1 MQPACASAFPTLSAP
16 TIPVEP
22 AVPQRTAKANM
33 LSDNTTPKP
42 KRTPLPS
49 SSPLSSVAASS
60 VGTPSSPLSVLSNS
74 PSLPSSPPQFDASMR
89 YPSPSSTDTT
99 PSGCAS
105 PLKPHDP
112 PPRRPLPSSSTRSIQ
127 QQIYARTDGP
137 PPAKRRKVQPSMP
150 KKPRVR
156 TTEYLDLEKTSEN
169 PEQEELLTRLMTVL
183 RKKKR
188 IVVIAGAGISVSAGV
203 PDFRSSNGLFT
214 TLRGQHKLKSSG
226 KQLFDVS
233 VYKDN
238 FSTSAFHKMLKE
250 LAAITERAQ
259 PTPFHHML
267 ASMAQEGRLMRL
279 YTQNIDCLDTEM
291 EPLRTEVPLAHKA
304 PWPKT
309 IQLHGGLAHM
319 VCTKCG
325 RLQDF
330 DPKRF
335 DGPEPPP
342 CPMCEANDQA
352 RVACQMRS
360 HGIGRL
366 RPRIVLYNEYNPDAD
381 AIGEV
386 SSADLRRLPDAVI
399 VVGTTLKIPGVRR
412 LVREMCKGTR
422 SRRDGF
428 TAWINVDGEPQDFKD
443 CWDIVV
449 KARCDDVAELV
460 NLPRWD
466 QMQET
471 SEGDNSWE
479 ITADVEDARQ
489 QRHSKGPIVNIPPS
503 ARDLA
508 VASDTAAAPST
519 LTDAKPR
526 LAEQGIPTPSASP
539 RLQNARPA
547 SKLPTASSR
556 AKQNT
561 LTFVGRKRGRQEET
575 DNSTAA
581 KKPTAKAKKPRQP
594 IVKGVA
600 KKGGKPI
607 ASDLTKAFK
616 ATKARSA
623 TALAVERKAMAL
635 VIPEQSHQPP
645 SPGLSSPMDFPGDD
659 QQLPSLRPGKPP
671 KLAPAPIM
679 TIASPRPSSSSSDPG
694 DDDDHRLKSPR
705 SIETISPKSKPRLMA
720 HLID

>member
-1 MQPACASAFPTLSAP
+1 MQPVCASAFPTLPAP
-16 TIPVEP
+16 PVPTEV
-22 AVPQRTAKANM
+22 AVPQGAAKASM
-33 LSDNTTPKP
+33 LSDSTTPKP

-49 SSPLSSVAASS
+49 SSPLSSVVASS

-105 PLKPHDP
+105 PSKPQDP
-112 PPRRPLPSSSTRSIQ
+112 PRRRPLPSSSTRSVQ

-137 PPAKRRKVQPSMP
+137 PPAKRRKVQPSTS
-150 KKPRVR
+150 KEPRVR

-169 PEQEELLTRLMTVL
+169 PEQEELLTRLMTAL

-188 IVVIAGAGISVSAGV
+188 IVVIAGAGISVSAGI

-233 VYKDN
+233 VYKDD

-250 LAAITERAQ
+250 LATITERAQ

-279 YTQNIDCLDTEM
+279 YTQNIDCLDTDM
-291 EPLRTEVPLAHKA
+291 EPLKTEVPLAHKA

-309 IQLHGGLAHM
+309 IQLHGGLQHM

-330 DPKRF
+330 DHRRF
-335 DGPEPPP
+335 DGPKPPS
-342 CPMCEANDQA
+342 CPICEANDQA

-386 SSADLRRLPDAVI
+386 SSADLRRIPDAVI

-443 CWDIVV
+443 CWDLVV

-471 SEGDNSWE
+471 PESDKSWE
-479 ITADVEDARQ
+479 VTADVEDARQ
-489 QRHSKGPIVNIPPS
+489 QRHSKGPVVNIPPS
-503 ARDLA
+503 VSDTA
-508 VASDTAAAPST
+508 VASSALS
-519 LTDAKPR
+519 DAKSR
-526 LAEQGIPTPSASP
+526 LVDQGIPTPNASP
-539 RLQNARPA
+539 RLENARPP

-556 AKQNT
+556 AKQST
-561 LTFVGRKRGRQEET
+561 LKFGDRKRGRQEET
-575 DNSTAA
+575 DSNTAA
-581 KKPTAKAKKPRQP
+581 KKPAAKTKKPRQP
-594 IVKGVA
+594 TKGAA
-600 KKGGKPI
+600 KKGGKL
-607 ASDLTKAFK
+607 AAADLTKAFK

-623 TALAVERKAMAL
+623 IALAAEKKAMAL
-635 VIPEQSHQPP
+635 VVPKQVRQPP
-645 SPGLSSPMDFPGDD
+645 SPDLSSLMHFTEDEP
-659 QQLPSLRPGKPP
+659 QLPSLRPGRPP
-671 KLAPAPIM
+671 KLAPAPIVTM
-679 TIASPRPSSSSSDPG
+679 ASPRPSSSSSDLG
-694 DDDDHRLKSPR
+694 DDDRRLESLG

>member
-1 MQPACASAFPTLSAP
+1 MQLVCASAFPTPSAP
-16 TIPVEP
+16 TIPAEL
-22 AVPQRTAKANM
+22 AVPQGTAKANM

-60 VGTPSSPLSVLSNS
+60 VGTPSSPLSILSNS

-89 YPSPSSTDTT
+89 YPSPSSTDTA

-105 PLKPHDP
+105 PSKPQDP
-112 PPRRPLPSSSTRSIQ
+112 PPRRPLPSSSARPVQ

-137 PPAKRRKVQPSMP
+137 PPAKRRKVQPSTP

-279 YTQNIDCLDTEM
+279 YTQNIDCLDTDM

-342 CPMCEANDQA
+342 CPICEANDQA

-443 CWDIVV
+443 CWDLVV

-466 QMQET
+466 QTQET
-471 SEGDNSWE
+471 LEGDKSWE

-489 QRHSKGPIVNIPPS
+489 QRHSKGPVVNIPPS
-503 ARDLA
+503 AVDLA
-508 VASDTAAAPST
+508 VGPDTNAV
-519 LTDAKPR
+519 AKSR
-526 LAEQGIPTPSASP
+526 LVDQGIPTPSASP

-556 AKQNT
+556 AKQST
-561 LTFVGRKRGRQEET
+561 LAFGDRKRARQEEP
-575 DNSTAA
+575 DSSTAA
-581 KKPTAKAKKPRQP
+581 KKPAAKAKKARQP
-594 IVKGVA
+594 IAQGVA
-600 KKGGKPI
+600 KKGGKPT
-607 ASDLTKAFK
+607 AGDLTKAFK

-623 TALAVERKAMAL
+623 TALAGEKKAMAL
-635 VIPEQSHQPP
+635 VMPKQGHQPP
-645 SPGLSSPMDFPGDD
+645 SPDLSSPVDFPEDD
-659 QQLPSLRPGKPP
+659 QQLPSLRPMKPP

-679 TIASPRPSSSSSDPG
+679 TMASPRPSSSSSDLE
-694 DDDDHRLKSPR
+694 DDDDRRLESLG